1 MQSSMTMGSLLR
13 NSSQYIV
20 SSFVDRLRNS
30 PIRNT
35 LPTSNAQSAGTIA
48 RPFSNASK
56 TEAADL
62 DCSSRKHHATVTDA
76 SRTNVAALC
85 SEAAAFIDECT
96 IGDSSECAP
105 AFFAVFL
112 KFLDHCLRIGR
123 RKADGNQMC
132 GRAASAGDYN
142 RLSAL
147 NRIEQLR
154 EVRFRFV

>member
-85 SEAAAFIDECT
+85 SEAAAF
-96 IGDSSECAP
+96 
-105 AFFAVFL
+105 
-112 KFLDHCLRIGR
+112 LDHCLRIGR